1 MSRPDDQRRPRGSA
15 AVIPSP
21 ASVKDSTHR
30 TEDTSRR
37 TGVAADNYSAGTLRR
52 WTEQRERVLG
62 RTMRVHLDATLAAD
76 DVAEALGGRQ
86 LARAWAAELGE
97 ALS

>member
-1 MSRPDDQRRPRGSA
+1 MTGPDDQRRPRGSA

-21 ASVKDSTHR
+21 ASVKDSTQR
-30 TEDTSRR
+30 TEDPSRR

-52 WTEQRERVLG
+52 WTEQRERALG
-62 RTMRVHLDATLAAD
+62 GTVRVHLDATLAGEDLAS
-76 DVAEALGGRQ
+76 ALGGRQ
-86 LARAWAAELGE
+86 LARAWAAELME